1 MSVTYVV
8 IRAEEDPEWAERP
21 IRWRPERGPYGPGG
35 PGDPPRSQ
43 AVWVWGLFRRRPR
56 RLEEVAK
63 ELRIS
68 RNQVHACLS
77 RLRAHGHVI
86 ELEGDKY
93 YCDRR
98 REAGEAAPLSPPR
111 PAIHWPGCIG
121 ASSSEFQGSGEPGAA
136 RRRPTRARSSR

>member
-21 IRWRPERGPYGPGG
+21 IRWRPEKGPYGPGG

-86 ELEGDKY
+86 ERQGERY
-93 YCDRR
+93 YCDRLR
-98 REAGEAAPLSPPR
+98 AAGEAVLWVEETPR
-111 PAIHWPGCIG
+111 GLCLARPKYVRG
-121 ASSSEFQGSGEPGAA
+121 
-136 RRRPTRARSSR
+136 RRRGPVVALEVQTLM